1 MEEKK
6 FTILIVDDEDPCRIT
21 TSWFL
26 ANFGYTITATRS
38 AEEALAVFDPKVH
51 DVVLT
56 DNSMPGISGAEMAH
70 VIKLRSP
77 ATLVVM
83 YTGLP
88 PKDQSCLDLV
98 IQRPAHLLTLKEAL
112 DKLIASRKSEQPAH
126 SRSHSQLSP
135 RQPHPSPPAH
145 F

>member
-1 MEEKK
+1 MNSLLIDDGERLCINEPVVKPAPPPPPK
-6 FTILIVDDEDPCRIT
+6 TVLIVDDEDPCRIT

-26 ANFGYTITATRS
+26 ANFGYTVIAARS
-38 AEEALAVFDPKVH
+38 AEEALALFDPELH

-70 VIKLRSP
+70 IIKLRSP

-83 YTGLP
+83 YTGLAP
-88 PKDQSCLDLV
+88 TDQSCLDLV

-112 DKLIASRKSEQPAH
+112 DKLIAAR
-126 SRSHSQLSP
+126 R
-135 RQPHPSPPAH
+135 
-145 F
+145 

>member
-1 MEEKK
+1 MTSLLIDDGERLCINEPVVKPAPPPPPK
-6 FTILIVDDEDPCRIT
+6 TVLIVDDEDPCRIT

-26 ANFGYTITATRS
+26 ANFGYTVIAARN
-38 AEEALAVFDPKVH
+38 AEEALALFDPEVH

-70 VIKLRSP
+70 IIKLRSP

-83 YTGLP
+83 YTGLAP
-88 PKDQSCLDLV
+88 TDQSCLDLV

-112 DKLIASRKSEQPAH
+112 DKLIAAR
-126 SRSHSQLSP
+126 R
-135 RQPHPSPPAH
+135 
-145 F
+145 

>member
-1 MEEKK
+1 MTSLLVDDCERLWINEPVVKPALPPPPK
-6 FTILIVDDEDPCRIT
+6 TILIVDDEDALRIT

-26 ANFGYTITATRS
+26 ANFGYTVSAARS
-38 AEEALAVFDPKVH
+38 AEEALALFDPAVH

-70 VIKLRSP
+70 IIKLRSP

-83 YTGLP
+83 YTGLAP
-88 PKDQSCLDLV
+88 TDQSCLDLV

-112 DKLIASRKSEQPAH
+112 DKLLAARG
-126 SRSHSQLSP
+126 
-135 RQPHPSPPAH
+135 
-145 F
+145 

>member
-1 MEEKK
+1 MFVDDLGLSLNSDAVVDIALPSPPK
-6 FTILIVDDEDPCRIT
+6 TILIVDDEDPCRIT

-26 ANFGYTITATRS
+26 ANFGYTISAARN
-38 AEEALAVFDPKVH
+38 AEEALALFDPKVH

-70 VIKLRSP
+70 IIKLRSP

-112 DKLIASRKSEQPAH
+112 DKLIAARSSR
-126 SRSHSQLSP
+126 
-135 RQPHPSPPAH
+135 
-145 F
+145 